1 MNYSLPALSLR
12 FLPVWRRNFLVWRKL
27 FGASMLA
34 NFIEP
39 LLYLFALGFGLG
51 VFVGEVQGMPY
62 SVFLASGL
70 VCASAMNTATF
81 EGLYSAYTRMAHQQ
95 TWGGMLATPLR
106 VDDIVLGE
114 ILWAG
119 TKSLISVAPI
129 LAVAAALGLVHD
141 ANALWVLPLILIA
154 GASFAALAL
163 CVTACAK
170 SYDFFVYYFT
180 LVITPMFLLSGT
192 FFPLDAMPEAVQ
204 WGAQILPLTHA
215 VELARPLM
223 TGAPLSQP
231 LLHLA
236 VLIAYGAAGFYLACI
251 LLRRRLVA

>member
-1 MNYSLPALSLR
+1 MDYSLPALSLR
-12 FLPVWRRNFLVWRKL
+12 LLPVWRRNFLVWRKL

-39 LLYLFALGFGLG
+39 LLYLLALGFGLG

-81 EGLYSAYTRMAHQQ
+81 EGLYSAYARMAHQQ
-95 TWGGMLATPLR
+95 TWGGMLATPLM

-141 ANALWVLPLILIA
+141 ANALWVLPLVLLV
-154 GASFAALAL
+154 GTSFAALAL
-163 CVTACAK
+163 CITAFAK
-170 SYDFFVYYFT
+170 GYDFFVYYFT

-236 VLIAYGAAGFYLACI
+236 VLIAYGAGGLYLACI